1 MSDKNYCY
9 IEDGVVKQIQ
19 PLPKNWAN
27 VSGFNKLTDLAVLK
41 SHGWLP
47 FEEVNLSYNST
58 THYRDDYIKDIQSDK
73 VVYTDNVV
81 AFTAEQLAQN
91 AMNDWKSK
99 IEVNDN
105 FVLDGM
111 PRVVED
117 LMDAL
122 NTFNPEILNGLPR
135 DSDGVSITEEK
146 LKAKK
151 AHRDSKPA

>member
-9 IEDGVVKQIQ
+9 IEGGVVKQIQ

-27 VSGFNKLTDLAVLK
+27 VSGFNKITDLAVLK

-47 FEEVNLSYNST
+47 FEEINPPYDNT
-58 THYRDDYIKDIQSDK
+58 THYRDDYIKDIQADK

-81 AFTAEQLAQN
+81 AFTSEQLAQN

-99 IEVNDN
+99 IEVNDE
-105 FVLDGM
+105 FGMDGM

-122 NTFNPEILNGLPR
+122 NTFNPEILKALPR
-135 DSDGVSITEEK
+135 DSDGVSITETK
-146 LKAKK
+146 FNAKK
-151 AHRDSKPA
+151 AHRDSKP

>member
-1 MSDKNYCY
+1 MPENYCY
-9 IEDGVVKQIQ
+9 VEDGEVKHIQ
-19 PLPKNWAN
+19 PLPKNWGN

-47 FEEVNLSYNST
+47 FEEVNLSYNNK
-58 THYRDDYIKDIQSDK
+58 THYRKDYKKDIQADK

-81 AFTAEQLAQN
+81 AFTAEELAQN

-99 IEVNDN
+99 LEGNDN
-105 FVLDGM
+105 FVLGGM

-122 NTFNPEILNGLPR
+122 NTFNPEILKNLPR
-135 DSDGVSITEEK
+135 NSDGISATEEK
-146 LKAKK
+146 LKEKK
-151 AHRDSKPA
+151 AHRDSKPS

>member
-1 MSDKNYCY
+1 M
-9 IEDGVVKQIQ
+9 
-19 PLPKNWAN
+19 
-27 VSGFNKLTDLAVLK
+27 SGFNKLTDLAVLK

-47 FEEVNLSYNST
+47 FEEVNLPYDNT

-105 FVLDGM
+105 FIQQAEGVAKALIDCGLTLVDKRHSSYEFFDDLD
-111 PRVVED
+111 EQ
-117 LMDAL
+117 A
-122 NTFNPEILNGLPR
+122 NSAFNQIWKR
-135 DSDGVSITEEK
+135 I
-146 LKAKK
+146 
-151 AHRDSKPA
+151 